1 MDSLLFLMIL
11 IIPAI
16 AQMQISMNY
25 AKYKQVENSADLT
38 GYEVARKILDEN
50 GLNDLYIVETRGNLT
65 DHYDPNKKVVRL
77 SSAIYHGSS
86 IASLAVAAHEC
97 GHAIQDKENYF
108 YMRLRAFILPVV
120 NAATSVSYLIIF
132 LGILF
137 QSLNLIWIGIGC
149 VAIGLSFQIITLP
162 VEINASR
169 RAKKEIIN
177 LELAKKEEISQVS
190 TVLTAAASTYIAGV
204 LASALELFR
213 LFLAFSQKE
222 E

>member
-1 MDSLLFLMIL
+1 MIL

-149 VAIGLSFQIITLP
+149 VTIGLSFQIITLP

-169 RAKKEIIN
+169 RAKKEITN

>member
-16 AQMQISMNY
+16 AQIKISMNY